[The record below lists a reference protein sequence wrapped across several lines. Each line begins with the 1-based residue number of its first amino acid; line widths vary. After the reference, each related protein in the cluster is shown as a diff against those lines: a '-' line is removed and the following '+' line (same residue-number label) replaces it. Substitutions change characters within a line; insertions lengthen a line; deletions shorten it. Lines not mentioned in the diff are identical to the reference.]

1 MVSAALGYVQ
11 LSICSPSTP
20 PLTGAGFPFGTDPLG
35 RDVLA
40 RVIIGGEISLKV
52 GVYSALG
59 AVAIG
64 IVMGL
69 ISGYYGGFVDMIVM
83 RFADVQLALPFILL
97 AITFIAVIGGGLTNM
112 IILLII
118 SQWVQYARLVRG
130 SVLSLRDREFILA
143 AKAIGVK
150 DIRILF
156 QHLLPN
162 LIGPV
167 IVLMTLNVANN
178 ILLESSLTFLGLGV
192 DPVIPSWGG
201 MLAEG
206 RTYLQTAWWVS
217 VFPGLA
223 ILLTVL
229 GLNLLGDWLRDALD
243 PTGRTY
249 FMNRPN
255 STQVTTLLERTFPRT
270 RVPCWKHTPRRPIKA
285 ICLRPGCLMMKPS
298 ANERR
303 LLSKRPGSALV
314 FVVPTSR

>member
-1 MVSAALGYVQ
+1 MTAAIKTDKLKRFKNLEFILGVLLVGGIGLAVIFSGWLFPEGGSELNLAYR
-11 LSICSPSTP
+11 LTP
-20 PLTGAGFPFGTDPLG
+20 PLVEPGFPLGTDPLG

-59 AVAIG
+59 AVVIG
-64 IVMGL
+64 IIMGL
-69 ISGYYGGFVDMIVM
+69 VSGYYGGFLDMIVM

-243 PTGRTY
+243 PTGRT
-249 FMNRPN
+249 
-255 STQVTTLLERTFPRT
+255 SL
-270 RVPCWKHTPRRPIKA
+270 
-285 ICLRPGCLMMKPS
+285 
-298 ANERR
+298 
-303 LLSKRPGSALV
+303 
-314 FVVPTSR
+314 